1 MLVRPAPAPVRNPS
15 AALSS
20 TDSRRSDSPPRE
32 AALPP
37 SESMESRRLPP
48 RDRFV
53 MRHGSKLHSY
63 DRDKVPYPASY
74 NREDLELALL
84 DHQLIRS
91 TKRGSGT
98 FIDFA
103 PGEHPRRCLELAC
116 GMGAWII
123 AAARDWPDCTFV
135 GYDLMNVQIPLW
147 VLEDDV
153 AARIE
158 WVHGNLLR
166 QRLPFDDEEFDY
178 VHINGLAFAVPE
190 NKWISVYEELR
201 RVMRT
206 GGIIEQVEEDAIF
219 PVLPRWFTEPLHA
232 HVGGSGTYYQGPGG
246 SPRFPPPSPMLERR
260 ESDEDDQEGSHEH
273 AFLESLFNDVFEN
286 RFINRVPSSCLPNYF
301 TAIFGQAMIPP
312 VLQFPM
318 PPLAPLAPLPVEFE
332 GQAHLSASRC
342 APRLAHEQD
351 GLDGSV
357 DSLLSTAHSETDS
370 GASASSVDTSQP
382 TPAPDTRSPLP
393 PAAPANPPGSP
404 SPSMKSTRSTRGS
417 NGSRP
422 SLRSR
427 DSGHASAPHRDS
439 YSLSQPN
446 GERPSVPSGDLR
458 TEDSTSLG
466 DTQLFPME
474 TILSLPEHSL
484 NMQLFRALG
493 LVMSV
498 KEAMWEELCERVA
511 KAGEG
516 RRLREECGW
525 EDADFAEGAL
535 REKFEGWVERYRSD
549 IRARVSLW
557 YSMVLS
563 GWQYPRK
570 DPTSRAEML
579 EEERLRQ
586 DILEARKH
594 AKGEDLMGYSR
605 SIRLLVGTKVRMD
618 SMS

>member
-1 MLVRPAPAPVRNPS
+1 
-15 AALSS
+15 
-20 TDSRRSDSPPRE
+20 
-32 AALPP
+32 
-37 SESMESRRLPP
+37 
-48 RDRFV
+48 
-53 MRHGSKLHSY
+53 
-63 DRDKVPYPASY
+63 
-74 NREDLELALL
+74 
-84 DHQLIRS
+84 
-91 TKRGSGT
+91 
-98 FIDFA
+98 
-103 PGEHPRRCLELAC
+103 
-116 GMGAWII
+116 
-123 AAARDWPDCTFV
+123 
-135 GYDLMNVQIPLW
+135 
-147 VLEDDV
+147 
-153 AARIE
+153 
-158 WVHGNLLR
+158 
-166 QRLPFDDEEFDY
+166 
-178 VHINGLAFAVPE
+178 
-190 NKWISVYEELR
+190 
-201 RVMRT
+201 
-206 GGIIEQVEEDAIF
+206 
-219 PVLPRWFTEPLHA
+219 
-232 HVGGSGTYYQGPGG
+232 
-246 SPRFPPPSPMLERR
+246 MLERR

-286 RFINRVPSSCLPNYF
+286 RFINRVPSCESSGECTNNVLLTRHEACLPNYF

-357 DSLLSTAHSETDS
+357 DSLLSTAHSETDVSDSIPTTSSQTLDSVVSTDPTTHSTRSSLDHRSSDQS

-535 REKFEGWVERYRSD
+535 REKFEGWVERYR
-549 IRARVSLW
+549 RWVFF
-557 YSMVLS
+557 
-563 GWQYPRK
+563 
-570 DPTSRAEML
+570 
-579 EEERLRQ
+579 
-586 DILEARKH
+586 
-594 AKGEDLMGYSR
+594 
-605 SIRLLVGTKVRMD
+605 LVCCRFG
-618 SMS
+618 